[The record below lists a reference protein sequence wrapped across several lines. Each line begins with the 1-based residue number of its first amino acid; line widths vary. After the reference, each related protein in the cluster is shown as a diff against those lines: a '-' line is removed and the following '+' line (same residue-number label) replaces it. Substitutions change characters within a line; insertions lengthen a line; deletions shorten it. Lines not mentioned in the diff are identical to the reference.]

1 MGVFSP
7 LGVYSCEKTDS
18 LLNSNNQKP
27 DSFSKLTY
35 QRGKGTSVSK
45 PIVLGKKYDNPYAV
59 KNITAAWNALYP
71 TQRLDQL
78 PANHLQIKFKP
89 TSKEELAS
97 IDNLGIEVFNFPF
110 GYELLGEGTYAE
122 SQLVNGFPLLWA
134 IVPAD
139 ATFPKCPFEVEEEL
153 FIIDLKTNL
162 CKKAFQLTNV
172 PYKYESTE
180 WPLESASSPNELSST
195 RNQLKYCNPCNFGPY
210 VTHTPVTFTCELFP
224 GENEDIPAGKITLED
239 TQLGMLPL
247 APVKVVYRGMF
258 LYEEQYTDGCGNYS
272 FKTDFWPVCYGQ
284 VNFENGQ
291 TDVRNMSNTSHASS
305 MANLIYNTFST
316 YNDPLGTIWLNGSN
330 RVNNTSIEYWKPLSM
345 ATKDGAY
352 FTSATS
358 LLAHQ
363 DFNAYCFRNAIRTT
377 KRQIRLLT
385 YESSRASSAPMLNH
399 LGAYQV
405 APIINSYV
413 SSINGPI
420 FNWPS
425 PFYVVLGSLAGGGVT
440 AADILNLLPD
450 VIIGYQGTNLWRSDN
465 FRNLIYHELAHTAH
479 YAVTSPSVWVD
490 EIAYTIQNGGYGPA
504 NGSRGRRI
512 SELIESWAYFLEDK
526 ICHDLYGNK
535 HSQPTFGSTSS
546 FDITKYNYL
555 HRSENKMTDEN
566 GEGFQCGLY
575 QDLIDTGNEY
585 ITNVENPAI
594 TLDNVSGY
602 TLAELQNALANGTVS
617 WPDFISKLPAKQVAD
632 RNLLLT
638 TRNGGYGLQ

>member
-1 MGVFSP
+1 MGVFSL

-35 QRGKGTSVSK
+35 QRGKGASVSK

-59 KNITAAWNALYP
+59 KNITEAWNTLYP

-78 PANHLQIKFKP
+78 PPNHLQIKFKP

-122 SQLVNGFPLLWA
+122 SQMVNGFPLLWA
-134 IVPAD
+134 IVPAGSQM
-139 ATFPKCPFEVEEEL
+139 PKCPFEVEEEL

-180 WPLESASSPNELSST
+180 WPLEKVSSPNELSSS
-195 RNQLKYCNPCNFGPY
+195 RNQLKYCNPCGMPYIPQVDRGPKQ
-210 VTHTPVTFTCELFP
+210 PSCELFP

-247 APVKVVYRGMF
+247 APVKVVYRGTF

-272 FKTDFWPVCYGQ
+272 FNTDFWPACYGQ

-291 TDVRNMSNTSHASS
+291 TDVRNATSYFHFAFK
-305 MANLIYNTFST
+305 ALFTH
-316 YNDPLGTIWLNGSN
+316 NDPLGFVWLTGSN
-330 RVNNTSIEYWKPLSM
+330 AVNNTSIEYWKPSSM
-345 ATKDGAY
+345 ATEDGAY

-363 DFNAYCFRNAIRTT
+363 HFNAYCNKNAIRTT
-377 KRQIRLLT
+377 RRQTRLLT
-385 YESSRASSAPMLNH
+385 FELSSASSAPMLNH
-399 LGAYQV
+399 LDAANVLLPMAYNNPFV
-405 APIINSYV
+405 GLSYLYLDN
-413 SSINGPI
+413 I
-420 FNWPS
+420 
-425 PFYVVLGSLAGGGVT
+425 
-440 AADILNLLPD
+440 LPD
-450 VIIGYQGTNLWRSDN
+450 VIIGYQSTDRWRSDN

-479 YAVTSPSVWVD
+479 YAVTTPFVWIE

-504 NGSRGRRI
+504 DGSRGRQI
-512 SELIESWAYFLEDK
+512 SELIESWAFFLEDK
-526 ICHDLYGNK
+526 VCHDLYGNR
-535 HSQPTFGSTSS
+535 HSRPTNGFTSS
-546 FDITKYNYL
+546 YHITRSNYL
-555 HRSENKMTDEN
+555 HQSENKMLDEL

-585 ITNVENPAI
+585 ITNVENSAI

-602 TLAELQNALANGTVS
+602 TLAELQNALAGTVS
-617 WPDFISKLPAKQVAD
+617 WSDFISKLPAKQVAD
-632 RNLLLT
+632 RNRLLT
-638 TRNGGYGLQ
+638 TRSGGYGLQ